1 MKVEVHAM
9 CWNEE
14 QILPFFLKHYQTIAD
29 EIIIHDNYSTD
40 KSRDIAEDAGCEVW
54 LFGESGMNDVMR
66 QEIKNTAWKG
76 SNANWVIMADMDEFL
91 KVDRFLLNN
100 ARIQGSS
107 IFHVQGYDM
116 YSEAMPRASIWELNE
131 GLANASF
138 SKTVIFDPRAI
149 TDMNYTPGSHACN
162 PQGRVDWADETLP
175 LYHYHAI
182 GGLNRFL
189 EKRYIRA
196 RRQSPTNRRLGH
208 SIHYSYPPGPAGGY
222 LQPGHGLQNP
232 PFRPTLPGLNYT
244 LNRVIIHVL
253 KYTFRGVSSTR
264 FLVYLGGCLGTA

>member
-29 EIIIHDNYSTD
+29 KIVIHDNYSTD
-40 KSRDIAEDAGCEVW
+40 KSRDIAEAAGCEVW
-54 LFGESGMNDVMR
+54 LFGEDALNDLMH
-66 QEIKNTAWKG
+66 QEIKNTVWKG
-76 SNANWVIMADMDEFL
+76 SRANWVIMVDMDEFL

-116 YSEAMPRASIWELNE
+116 YSETMPKDSIWELNQ
-131 GLANASF
+131 GYPNNSY
-138 SKTVIFDPRAI
+138 SKTAIFDPQAL
-149 TDMNYTPGSHACN
+149 TDINYTPGAHRCN
-162 PQGRVDWADETLP
+162 PQGRIDWAEDTLP

-189 EKRYIRA
+189 ERRHIRA
-196 RRQSPTNRRLGH
+196 RRLSVSNRRLGH
-208 SIHYSYPPGPAGGY
+208 GTHYSFPPEKQVAIFTQGMAVRTP
-222 LQPGHGLQNP
+222 LFDP
-232 PFRPTLPGLNYT
+232 PFQ
-244 LNRVIIHVL
+244 
-253 KYTFRGVSSTR
+253 
-264 FLVYLGGCLGTA
+264 A